1 MLLRFCCYCCCHHQS
16 HTVWLL
22 LLVLVSHYAPV
33 GNGGGAGGEHFV
45 YVAVS
50 TGSTHTYHFFFG
62 CVFRKLFWFF
72 LPSHS
77 THSLIH
83 SLTPNANKQTHTN
96 KFFWSTLSCCNTH
109 THTTAN
115 ECVSMCRDNEK
126 LERGI
131 DFDLFVRIGASLQ
144 IVFWH
149 P

>member
-22 LLVLVSHYAPV
+22 LLVLVSHHAPV

-50 TGSTHTYHFFFG
+50 TEHTHTYHFRFG
-62 CVFRKLFWFF
+62 CFFRKLFWFF
-72 LPSHS
+72 LLSHS
-77 THSLIH
+77 TH
-83 SLTPNANKQTHTN
+83 SLTPNANKQ
-96 KFFWSTLSCCNTH
+96 

-131 DFDLFVRIGASLQ
+131 DFDLFVRIGASFQ